1 MKPLPDRPL
10 RIMVM
15 TDVDTDA
22 FRQHGV
28 QAEYAS
34 GGWLHGRDMVSQEQI
49 VQQVNVFEADV
60 LLVEVENVTGAV
72 IEQCPTLAVIGSLRS
87 NPVNIDV
94 AAARAAGVTVL
105 FTPGRNANAVAEL
118 AVCLMIDVLRSVS
131 FSYRDMRV
139 GLWGEKQDDP
149 YLRYRGNELGSRTVG
164 ILGFGAVGQRVAKLL
179 GGFGSDILAYDPYQ
193 EERVFAELGARKVT
207 LETLLSCSDV
217 VTVHLP
223 MNSET
228 RNLLGSR
235 ELAQMKEGAVLIN
248 TARAHV
254 IDHNALVE
262 ALTGKR
268 LRAAALD
275 VHYDEPPQGDPLL
288 SLPNVLFTPH
298 IGGATYEVI
307 RNGSEMIAADLS
319 RLLNGERPRHAA
331 I

>member
-1 MKPLPDRPL
+1 MKPLPNRRL
-10 RIMVM
+10 KIMVM
-15 TDVDTDA
+15 TDIDTDA
-22 FRQHGV
+22 FRQHGI

-49 VQQVNVFEADV
+49 AREVNAFDADV
-60 LLVEVENVTGAV
+60 LLVEVENVTGTV
-72 IEQCPTLAVIGSLRS
+72 IEQCPTLAVIGSLRA

-94 AAARAAGVTVL
+94 AAARAAGMTVL
-105 FTPGRNANAVAEL
+105 FTPRRNANAVAEL
-118 AVCLMIDVLRSVS
+118 TVCLMIDVLRNVS
-131 FSYRDMRV
+131 FSYRDMRA

-149 YLRYRGNELGSRTVG
+149 YLRYRGNELASRTVG
-164 ILGFGAVGQRVAKLL
+164 ILGFGAIGQRVAMLL
-179 GGFGSDILAYDPYQ
+179 SGFGSDILAYDPYQ
-193 EERVFAELGARKVT
+193 GEGAFAGLSTKKVT
-207 LETLLSCSDV
+207 LETLLGRSDI

-223 MNSET
+223 INSET

-235 ELAQMKEGAVLIN
+235 EFSQMKEGAILIN

-254 IDHNALVE
+254 IDHNALLE
-262 ALTGKR
+262 ALTRKR
-268 LRAAALD
+268 IQAAALD

-307 RNGSEMIAADLS
+307 RNGSEMLAADLS
-319 RLLNGERPRHAA
+319 RLLSGERPLHTA